1 MQQGPLVTSIKPSV
15 FLSILGVLMSGA
27 VWGQSASNADPLTW
41 PEPQRAFFQDGPAL
55 LLSAEQRQELLSLDE
70 AGRERF
76 IQAFLDKDPL
86 PETAD
91 NELRMGI
98 ERRQQLAT
106 VDFASPVD
114 VRAQLL
120 FLNGPPAERKVL
132 DCGFVF
138 EPLEVWTYRQPA
150 KGNDKPEEQK
160 LVVYKPSAAEPWKL
174 WLPSDS
180 KRPLY
185 TDTMEYWLQQWE
197 ELRTRFYIR
206 RLDLQNCEEAKDVD
220 EATGVRGL
228 TGALDN
234 PKLHWIK
241 PKDASHFLDPPKDLA
256 AWARE
261 AATGKMPELPPALEI
276 ASLELRYPDL
286 AKQRMTMR
294 AYLSLPPGGLK
305 PTPQEEG
312 KKPEVEVLIDGLLES
327 KGQPFSEFRL
337 RYLLPIPEPG
347 VPVAVVFEQQ
357 LRPGEPFVM
366 RLKIQDFGSGREA
379 RIARALQVPMRPTGD
394 DLQAKV
400 EANEGALLPEEAAQG
415 KDSLL
420 LLPPPGEVTLGL
432 WRADALVTG
441 KRIERV
447 VFLVDGAQ
455 QLVKTSPPYSAEI
468 RLSRFP
474 TEQLVRAEGYDA
486 EGKLV
491 AADEVII
498 NQPRGVLAVFIIEP
512 AKGARV
518 PPGKL
523 LTKVEVSVP
532 DGHRV
537 ESVEFKMNDQ
547 TVATLTKAPW
557 QVQVPVP
564 NEEMAYVTV
573 VATLDDGSKAEAVR
587 FVRAPQYFEEVEVNL
602 VELYVAVTDKSS
614 ELVRGLTQD
623 DFEVFESGKKQEIS
637 KFELVENLP
646 LTVGILLD
654 TSGSMRSSLV
664 QAQDAAASFLRSVM
678 TPRDRSFA
686 VSFASRPRLAMP
698 PTDDVEAVAR
708 SFEDLQA
715 VGDTALHDALV
726 HSLYYFR
733 GVKGQ
738 RALVLLS
745 DGDDNASYISYK
757 DALEYARRSGVAI
770 YAIGFN
776 LPGFMSGLR
785 GKLAEL
791 SEITGGKAFFT
802 GKSEELPA
810 IYEQIE
816 RELRSRY
823 LIAYNSNQTGPAPG
837 GFREVEVKVK
847 RGLQARTQRGYY
859 Q

>member
-1 MQQGPLVTSIKPSV
+1 MTSNRPLV
-15 FLSILGVLMSGA
+15 FLSIVGVLASA
-27 VWGQSASNADPLTW
+27 AALGQTDSKADPLSW
-41 PEPQRAFFQDGPAL
+41 PEPQRAFFHDGPAL
-55 LLSAEQRQELLSLDE
+55 LLSPEQRQELAALDE

-76 IQAFLDKDPL
+76 IQAFLDKDPV
-86 PETAD
+86 PETTA
-91 NELRMGI
+91 NELRSGI
-98 ERRQQLAT
+98 ERRQLLAAK
-106 VDFASPVD
+106 DFASPVD

-138 EPLEVWTYRQPA
+138 VPLEVWTYRPPA
-150 KGNDKPEEQK
+150 KGPAKDKQKPEDQK

-241 PKDASHFLDPPKDLA
+241 PKDASHFLKPPQDLA
-256 AWARE
+256 AWSRA
-261 AATGKMPELPPALEI
+261 AATGEMPELPPLLEI
-276 ASLELRYPDL
+276 TSLELRYPEL

-294 AYLSLPPGGLK
+294 VYLSLPPGGLK
-305 PTPQEEG
+305 PTPVEEG
-312 KKPEVEVLIDGLLES
+312 KKPEVEILVDGMLES
-327 KGQPFSEFRL
+327 EGQPFEEFRL
-337 RYLLPIPEPG
+337 RYRQPVPDPG
-347 VPVAVVFEQQ
+347 VPVALVFEQQ

-366 RLKIQDFGSGREA
+366 RLRVQDQGSGTEA
-379 RIARALQVPMRPTGD
+379 RIARAFQVPMKPTGD
-394 DLQAKV
+394 DLEAKI
-400 EANEGALLPEEAAQG
+400 EEHSGALLSTEAG
-415 KDSLL
+415 EGRDSLL
-420 LLPPPGEVTLGL
+420 LLPPPGDVTLGL

-441 KRIERV
+441 KRIV
-447 VFLVDGAQ
+447 KVIFFVDGAQ
-455 QLVKTSPPYSAEI
+455 QLVKTVPPYSAEI

-474 TEQLVRAEGYDA
+474 TEQLVRTEGYDA

-498 NQPRGVLAVFIIEP
+498 NQPRGALAVFIMDP
-512 AKGARV
+512 PKGARV

-532 DGHRV
+532 DGHRL
-537 ESVEFKMNDQ
+537 ESLEFKMNDQ

-557 QVQVPVP
+557 QAQVPVP
-564 NEEMAYVTV
+564 NEEVAYITV
-573 VATLDDGSKAEAVR
+573 VATLDDGSRAEAVR
-587 FVRAPQYFEEVEVNL
+587 FVRAPQYFEELEVNL

-614 ELVRGLTQD
+614 DLVRGLTVN

-654 TSGSMRSSLV
+654 TSGSMRSTLV

-686 VSFASRPRLAMP
+686 VSFSSRPRLAMP

-733 GVKGQ
+733 GIKGQ

-745 DGDDNASYISYK
+745 DGDDNASYIAYR
-757 DALEYARRSGVAI
+757 DTLEYARRSGVAI

-823 LIAYNSNQTGPAPG
+823 LIAYNSNQAGAGAPG
-837 GFREVEVKVK
+837 AFREVEVKVK